1 MHLFC
6 ILYWYYTAWHRFTAC
21 IMAARDWIYVSSVAF
36 FAALG
41 AYLTGYSVGAVN
53 GLQNFAGYLE
63 YFDLGNSSANSS
75 CTETSDLKEDDRI
88 ILGAII
94 SIVNLGGA
102 FGSIFAGKPADYFGR
117 KVTIMMSG
125 VLVVLGAAIQSAAV
139 QGAPWMEILGRFI
152 GGLGYGSFYMA
163 GPVYIAEIAP
173 THIRGTL
180 TSLIGPT
187 IAMGIITGYII
198 NHLLYDELFG
208 WRVSRL
214 LSCVF
219 GCVYIVGMTVMPRT
233 PRWLMVQGRESE
245 AREVLRK
252 TVSKLGQE
260 GIEAELEDIRL
271 TLKSATKQNLFQ
283 ELKVILKWRILK
295 RVLLGAVI
303 HMFSASCGTAI
314 YFYSEP
320 LFCSLGIVPFVTALV
335 IGGLTLCGTTFTT
348 IFIDKLGRKP
358 ILVGGGIMMFL
369 LSGTAA
375 TLVHAF
381 KLEEENN
388 EVVGYIVVCLVC
400 LFMLVYSSTWYVVP
414 LVVTSEMF
422 PLEGQGLVVAI
433 SVAIYWVF
441 AYTFTQAFPSILGSI
456 NSSGSLYMI
465 SLIDLAAALF
475 FLFLLPETKGF
486 SLEEMEK
493 IFEKPWLE
501 RVGLTSCCRF
511 CRSRHG
517 STEDGIPTKSEHAV
531 NGVVMLGDKSVELQY
546 ARQKREFVEEN
557 SKDWEEYWE
566 RYDAEKTRTASKQT
580 IV

>member
-1 MHLFC
+1 
-6 ILYWYYTAWHRFTAC
+6 
-21 IMAARDWIYVSSVAF
+21 MAARDWIYVSSVAF

-41 AYLTGYSVGAVN
+41 AFLSGYSIGSVN

-63 YFDLGNSSANSS
+63 YFDLGNSSVNSS
-75 CTETSDLKEDDRI
+75 CTETSQLREDNRI

-94 SIVNLGGA
+94 SISNLGGA
-102 FGSIFAGKPADYFGR
+102 IGNLFAGKPADYFGR
-117 KVTIMMSG
+117 KVTIIMSG
-125 VLVVLGAAIQSAAV
+125 VLIVLGAAIQSAAV

-152 GGLGYGSFYMA
+152 GGLGYGSFYLA

-187 IAMGIITGYII
+187 IAMGIMTGYVT
-198 NHLLYDELFG
+198 NFLLYDKLFG

-214 LSCVF
+214 LFCVF
-219 GCVYIVGMTVMPRT
+219 GCVYIAGMSLMPRT
-233 PRWLMVQGRESE
+233 PRWLMLKGRESE

-260 GIEAELEDIRL
+260 GIEAELEDIRQ
-271 TLKSATKQNLFQ
+271 TLNSGPKINILQ
-283 ELKVILKWRILK
+283 ELKLILKWRNLK
-295 RVLLGAVI
+295 RVLLGAPL
-303 HMFSASCGTAI
+303 HMFAAACGTAI

-358 ILVGGGIMMFL
+358 MLVGGGLMMFL
-369 LSGTAA
+369 LTGTAA
-375 TLVHAF
+375 TLVYAF
-381 KLEEENN
+381 NLEEENN

-400 LFMLVYSSTWYVVP
+400 LFMLVYSSTWYVIP
-414 LVVTSEMF
+414 WVVTSEMF
-422 PLEGQGLVVAI
+422 PLEGRGLVVAI
-433 SVAIYWVF
+433 STAINWVF
-441 AYTFTQAFPSILGSI
+441 GYTFTQAFPSILASI
-456 NSSGSLYMI
+456 KSFGSLYMI

-486 SLEEMEK
+486 SLEETEK

-546 ARQKREFVEEN
+546 ARQKREFVFVEEN

-566 RYDAEKTRTASKQT
+566 RYDVEETRTASKQT
-580 IV
+580 TV